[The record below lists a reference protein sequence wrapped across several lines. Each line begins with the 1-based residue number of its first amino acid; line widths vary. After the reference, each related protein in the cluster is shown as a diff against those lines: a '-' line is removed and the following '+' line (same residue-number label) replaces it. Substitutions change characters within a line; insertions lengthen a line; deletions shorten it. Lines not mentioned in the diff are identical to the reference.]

1 MRCKE
6 LSTGVDDD
14 VVAEYER
21 FIYILAVDILLL
33 TTRILLVIH
42 ILAVE
47 EMRKSRLKSTSV
59 MLKQGNQCDRG
70 MSYDS
75 GRRPL

>member
-14 VVAEYER
+14 VFAEYER
-21 FIYILAVDILLL
+21 FIYILAVDILLM

-47 EMRKSRLKSTSV
+47 EMRKSWLKSTSV
-59 MLKQGNQCDRG
+59 MLEEEAINVITE
-70 MSYDS
+70 
-75 GRRPL
+75 

>member
-1 MRCKE
+1 MMMLLLITRG
-6 LSTGVDDD
+6 SS
-14 VVAEYER
+14 Y
-21 FIYILAVDILLL
+21 FDILLMN
-33 TTRILLVIH
+33 TRLLLVIH

-59 MLKQGNQCDRG
+59 MLKQGNQCDHG

>member
-21 FIYILAVDILLL
+21 FIYILAVDILLM

-42 ILAVE
+42 IL

-59 MLKQGNQCDRG
+59 MLEQEAINVITE
-70 MSYDS
+70 
-75 GRRPL
+75 

>member
-21 FIYILAVDILLL
+21 FIYILAVDILLM

-59 MLKQGNQCDRG
+59 MLEQGNQCDHG

>member
-21 FIYILAVDILLL
+21 FIYILAVDILLM

-42 ILAVE
+42 ILAVD
-47 EMRKSRLKSTSV
+47 EMRKSWLKSTSV
-59 MLKQGNQCDRG
+59 MLEQEAINVIAE
-70 MSYDS
+70 
-75 GRRPL
+75 

>member
-21 FIYILAVDILLL
+21 FIYILAVDILLM

-59 MLKQGNQCDRG
+59 MLEEGNQCDHG

>member
-21 FIYILAVDILLL
+21 FIYILAVDILLM
-33 TTRILLVIH
+33 TIVIH

-47 EMRKSRLKSTSV
+47 EMRKSWLKSTSV
-59 MLKQGNQCDRG
+59 MLEEGNQCDHG